1 MKFAYNAQV
10 DGLKVLFSDAAIE
23 ESDADKPGTFLDY
36 DAEGNVVGMEILNAS
51 KHAQVPNACE
61 FAVAS

>member
-1 MKFAYNAQV
+1 MKVNYDKEV
-10 DGLKVLFSDAAIE
+10 DVLRILLSDRQIV
-23 ESDADKPGTFLDY
+23 ESDETRSDVILDY

-51 KHAQVPNACE
+51 KRAQVPNACE